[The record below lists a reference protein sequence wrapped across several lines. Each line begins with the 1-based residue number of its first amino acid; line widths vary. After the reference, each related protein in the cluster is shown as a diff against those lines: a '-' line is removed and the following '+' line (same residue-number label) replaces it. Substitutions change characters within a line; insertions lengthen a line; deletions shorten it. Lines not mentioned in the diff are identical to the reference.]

1 MGNSQVDQEFSKWQA
16 YSGVPNN
23 RVDVLVFPVLKMHAR
38 LDYLE
43 RLGYLQ
49 VEKKVGNSINKTDLL
64 IYQFYKK
71 SPTLLLGTQLDC

>member
-1 MGNSQVDQEFSKWQA
+1 MA

-23 RVDVLVFPVLKMHAR
+23 RVDVFVFPVLKMHAR

-49 VEKKVGNSINKTDLL
+49 VLKKVGNSINKTDLF
-64 IYQFYKK
+64 IYQF
-71 SPTLLLGTQLDC
+71 